1 MKITKLMAGTIAV
14 VALGAAAFGVRE
26 FFAAGAVAEA
36 RLAVNTRSDEIRE
49 KLAALEKKFAA
60 EAQRAE
66 AVESDNAALEGAV
79 KTAQAAL
86 EKPSSL
92 ATTRERFSERLKRAV
107 VLEKEG
113 DPEVARRELLWCLDV
128 AITQPGLL
136 AGGQLVSIM
145 SALRKL
151 SEREPAVLMDL
162 RERFESGK
170 RRVLSGD
177 DAGPL
182 AVMGMIARALKDDQ
196 AMVAVFDAIPDAGP
210 RRKIAAVY
218 AVEGLIA
225 AKRYEDV
232 LTVQNYGMM
241 SSAFERT
248 TAGWLEGLASAKNPE
263 RARAAGRSYVV
274 TIAARNIEVL
284 AGAGDIAHAREL
296 AGRLLAFDG
305 SEATRALLQ
314 KHLER
319 AGRGELLAPAAGK

>member
-14 VALGAAAFGVRE
+14 VTLGAAAFGVRE

-36 RLAVNTRSDEIRE
+36 RLAVNGRSDEIRA

-92 ATTRERFSERLKRAV
+92 AITRERFSERLKRAV
-107 VLEKEG
+107 ALEKED

-136 AGGQLVSIM
+136 AGGQLITIM

-151 SEREPAVLMDL
+151 SERHPVVLADL

-177 DAGPL
+177 DAEPL
-182 AVMGMIARALKDDQ
+182 AVMSAIARALKDEQ

-218 AVEGLIA
+218 AVEGLVA
-225 AKRYEDV
+225 AKRYDDV
-232 LTVQNYGMM
+232 LAVQNYGMM

-248 TAGWLEGLASAKNPE
+248 TAGWAAILASAKMPE
-263 RARAAGRSYVV
+263 RAKEAGKSYAV
-274 TIAARNIEVL
+274 TMTARNIEVL
-284 AGAGDIAHAREL
+284 AGAGDLANARAL

-319 AGRGELLAPAAGK
+319 AGRGDLLAPATGK